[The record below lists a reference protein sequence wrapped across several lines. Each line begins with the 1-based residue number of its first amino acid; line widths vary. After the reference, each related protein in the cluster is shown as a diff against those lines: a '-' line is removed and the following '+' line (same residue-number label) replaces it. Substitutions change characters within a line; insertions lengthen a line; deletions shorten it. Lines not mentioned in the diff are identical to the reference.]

1 MPRLRQVSRAE
12 ASREI
17 QAVYARLFQDRDPV
31 AQPGTR
37 TGTPGN
43 WWTVFAL
50 VPDILNHARAG
61 FDLFHSKA
69 RVLGDYDRELALVRT
84 GFVGESQFVFSQHCK
99 GARSAGIPDEKVE
112 AIPSWS
118 SSDLFD
124 AKERAILAYVDGVT
138 TGVGRV
144 PDGTFAAIREHF
156 SDEAILE
163 LTYVVAT
170 YRLHTI
176 MCRALRLEY
185 DDVPERIV
193 EIPAPEGEAASVN
206 IMADIGTDRR

>member
-1 MPRLRQVSRAE
+1 MPRLRQVSRSE
-12 ASREI
+12 ASPEI
-17 QAVYARLFQDRDPV
+17 QEVYSRLFQDRDPV

-43 WWTVFAL
+43 WWTVYAL
-50 VPDILNHARAG
+50 VPDILNHARTG
-61 FDLFHSKA
+61 FDVFHSKA
-69 RVLGDYDRELALVRT
+69 RILTDYERELALVRT

-99 GARSAGIPDEKVE
+99 GARAAGIPAEKVD

-118 SSDLFD
+118 ASELFD
-124 AKERAILAYVDGVT
+124 AKERAILAYVDGVV

-144 PDGTFAAIREHF
+144 PDGTFAAIKQYL

-193 EIPAPEGEAASVN
+193 EIPVPEGEAASVN
-206 IMADIGTDRR
+206 IMADIGTGRS